1 MMRPDDEFPELE
13 YGAKDLEPISLE
25 ERRARVARLAGL
37 LSDSEADAFLCEPGT
52 TLRYL
57 TGIQGGKSERL
68 FGLVVFADGSLLWV
82 APSFE
87 VERMTALV
95 ADGPGGEML
104 GWDEHEY
111 PFRPL
116 VSAMKERGAKRIA
129 IEPELRHV
137 FAAGLGEELGDESV
151 VFGGPL
157 TEALRGVKD
166 AHELAILRRA
176 NELTVRAFAAL
187 EERVVPGLTAAQVA
201 RLITQAQ
208 EKLGLGSVWNL
219 TLVGPRAAEP
229 HGGTDNTPIEKGDV
243 LLIDSGGTL
252 FGYQSDNTRTWVVG
266 AEPSEEVTKVW
277 NVVRDA
283 QLKAFEA
290 IGPGKECRNVDAVA
304 REVVS
309 AAGYGRGY
317 ANFTHRLG
325 HGIGMDGH
333 EGPYFD
339 GGSRA
344 LMRPGMTFS
353 NEPGIYLRERFGVRL
368 ENIVAV
374 TEDGAECFGGWQK
387 GPGSPV

>member
-1 MMRPDDEFPELE
+1 M
-13 YGAKDLEPISLE
+13 
-25 ERRARVARLAGL
+25 ARLAKL
-37 LSDSEADAFLCEPGT
+37 LGDSEADAFLCEPGT

-57 TGIQGGKSERL
+57 TGIQGRKSERL

-87 VERMTALV
+87 VERMKRLV

-116 VSAMKERGAKRIA
+116 ASAMTEKKAQRIA

-137 FAAGLGEELGDESV
+137 FAAGLGKELGDENV

-166 AHELAILRRA
+166 EHELAILRRA
-176 NELTVRAFAAL
+176 NELTVRAFAAM
-187 EERVVPGLTAAQVA
+187 EERVVPGLTAAQVG
-201 RLITQAQ
+201 RMMTRAQ
-208 EKLGLGSVWNL
+208 EKLGLSSIWNL

-243 LLIDSGGTL
+243 LLIDTGGTL

-266 AEPSEEVTKVW
+266 AKPTEEVIKVW

-283 QLKAFEA
+283 QFAAMEA
-290 IGPGKECRNVDAVA
+290 IGPGKECRNVDLVA
-304 REVVS
+304 REIVG

-339 GGSRA
+339 GGSQV
-344 LMRPGMTFS
+344 LMTPGMTFS

-387 GPGSPV
+387 GPDSPV